1 VALDQVFG
9 DVNIWQFRLCSAHA
23 MSGMFDLPVGDP
35 VNGVVGGY
43 PPKKG
48 PKCDK
53 CGSTDTEAISR
64 DIVWEE
70 TTCRCNKCG
79 HVFIKG

>member
-1 VALDQVFG
+1 MAG
-9 DVNIWQFRLCSAHA
+9 A
-23 MSGMFDLPVGDP
+23 FDKKVGDP
-35 VNGVVGGY
+35 VDGVIGGY
-43 PPKKG
+43 QKGNG
-48 PKCDK
+48 PKCPE

-70 TTCRCNKCG
+70 TTCQCNKCG